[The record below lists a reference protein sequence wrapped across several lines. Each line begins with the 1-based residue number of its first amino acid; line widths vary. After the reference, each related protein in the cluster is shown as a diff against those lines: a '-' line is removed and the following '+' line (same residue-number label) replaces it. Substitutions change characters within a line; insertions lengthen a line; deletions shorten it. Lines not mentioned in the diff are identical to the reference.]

1 MREVKELQT
10 IPVKETAKQLGITE
24 QALRMGL
31 RQKLFPFGVA
41 VKHEKSYMYYIFEKR
56 LEKYLDGEL

>member
-1 MREVKELQT
+1 MKTVT
-10 IPVKETAKQLGITE
+10 IKDSAKRLGISE

-31 RQKLFPFGVA
+31 RQNLFPFGVA

-56 LEKYLDGEL
+56 LEKYLKGEL